1 MIAPPQSD
9 GPSFCVIIPMFN
21 EQAGAEACVT
31 RVTAEL
37 RKLGNHAVLV
47 VVNDGSSDETG
58 ATLNRLQ
65 PHLKDF
71 HLLEHDVNR
80 GYGAALRTGSAFAVE
95 AGFDYCLFMDSDLT
109 NDPADVRRFAT
120 EMEQGTEVIKA
131 SRFVH
136 GGDMKGVPWRRAAV
150 SRLGNWVASILFR
163 VGVRDCTNGFRAVK
177 TSILAQ
183 MQLSERGFPIIV
195 EELYQSV
202 FLAQTFAEI
211 PVTLTNRADT
221 LRLTSF
227 TYDAATIRKYLGY
240 ALKAFLR
247 LPPKQKNS

>member
-1 MIAPPQSD
+1 MTSAPQP
-9 GPSFCVIIPMFN
+9 GRPSFCVIIPMFN
-21 EQAGAEACVT
+21 EESGAQACVT

-37 RKLGNHAVLV
+37 RNLGNHAVLV
-47 VVNDGSSDETG
+47 VVNDGSSDATG
-58 ATLNRLQ
+58 AVIKRLNSELAEFRV
-65 PHLKDF
+65 
-71 HLLEHDVNR
+71 LEHEVNQ
-80 GYGAALRTGSAFAVE
+80 GYGAALRTGIAFAIE
-95 AGFDYCLFMDSDLT
+95 SGFDYCLFMDSDLT
-109 NDPADVRRFAT
+109 NDPADLGRFAE
-120 EMEQGTEVIKA
+120 EMEKRTDVIKA
-131 SRFVH
+131 SRFVQ
-136 GGDMKGVPWRRAAV
+136 GGGMQGVPWRRAAV

-183 MQLSERGFPIIV
+183 MRLSERGFPIIV

-211 PVTLTNRADT
+211 PVTLTDRADT
-221 LRLTSF
+221 LRSTSF

-247 LPPKQKNS
+247 VQPGQHK